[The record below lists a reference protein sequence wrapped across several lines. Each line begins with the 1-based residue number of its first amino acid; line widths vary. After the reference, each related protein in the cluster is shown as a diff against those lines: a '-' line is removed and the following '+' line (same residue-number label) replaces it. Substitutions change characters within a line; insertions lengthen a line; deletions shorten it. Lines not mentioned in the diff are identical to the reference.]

1 MSKIHHTAD
10 FSDSH
15 LERQLKASRLLEDA
29 PEHVIHRALAVF
41 QPKRNTV
48 GKTDAAPSL
57 LQRILAVVTFD
68 SGAAS
73 PLAFGMR
80 SAGGTT
86 RQMLFSAEGHD
97 VDLRISPAD
106 ESRGAAGS
114 AEWVLAGQVLGPEA
128 EGAVIVSDGSGAET
142 ARVAL
147 NDMGEFRLPAVTPG
161 DYTVT
166 LKLGQIEIVLPAVQV
181 PQAA

>member
-1 MSKIHHTAD
+1 MKPTPAHPAD
-10 FSDSH
+10 LPDNEIEQQLHRS
-15 LERQLKASRLLEDA
+15 RQLEDA
-29 PEHVIHRALAVF
+29 PEHVIQRAFTVWQPRRQAV
-41 QPKRNTV
+41 
-48 GKTDAAPSL
+48 AAPSL
-57 LQRILAVVTFD
+57 LQRLVAVLTFD

-73 PLAFGMR
+73 PLAYGMR

-86 RQMLFSAEGHD
+86 RQMLFSAQGHD

-114 AEWVLAGQVLGPEA
+114 AEWILAGQVLGPEA
-128 EGAVIVSDGSGAET
+128 EGAVILTDGSGTEI

-147 NDMGEFRLPAVTPG
+147 NDLGEFRLPAVTPG

>member
-1 MSKIHHTAD
+1 MSKIHHPAD
-10 FSDSH
+10 FSDSS
-15 LERQLKASRLLEDA
+15 LERQLTASRLLEDA

-41 QPKRNTV
+41 QPNR
-48 GKTDAAPSL
+48 KTDAAPSL

-128 EGAVIVSDGSGAET
+128 EGAVIVSDGSGLET

-147 NDMGEFRLPAVTPG
+147 NDMGEFRLPAVSSG